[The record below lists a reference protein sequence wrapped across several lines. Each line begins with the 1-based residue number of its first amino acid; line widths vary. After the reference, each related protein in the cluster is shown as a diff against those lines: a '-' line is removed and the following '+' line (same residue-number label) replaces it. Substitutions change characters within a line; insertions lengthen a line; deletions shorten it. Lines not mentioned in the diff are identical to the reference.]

1 MLELLQTI
9 FAGLTFVVF
18 AITATIAV
26 VQLRHMRLSYQMTN
40 ASSLL
45 ETYWTPQFQSWLHF
59 VIYDLSQRLEDPT
72 YREELRRVPADKTR
86 HPEIYVCEYYSIVG
100 AYVKNDLMPRE
111 IFLANGSADAVRA
124 WDRLTDPVRLM
135 READDALLYR
145 DFEDLAA
152 LCRDWLAKH
161 STRKTQS
168 MASS

>member
-1 MLELLQTI
+1 MLEVLQTV

-45 ETYWTPQFQSWLHF
+45 ESYWTPQFQSWLHF
-59 VIYDLSQRLEDPT
+59 VFYELSERLKDPA
-72 YREELRRVPADKTR
+72 YRDELRRVPADKTR

-111 IFLANGSADAVRA
+111 IFLANGSVDAVRA
-124 WDRLTDPVRLM
+124 WDRLADPVHLM
-135 READDALLYR
+135 READHASLYC
-145 DFEDLAA
+145 DFEELAA
-152 LCRDWLAKH
+152 RCRDWLA
-161 STRKTQS
+161 TRSARKDVT
-168 MASS
+168 